1 MKLRITKRRKYHS
14 ANVTLRGNENDMSM
28 IITAARDGMRKLAE
42 RAGPTGEY
50 AAELLVQLD
59 RADELLDER
68 DSYVYGVEE
77 EL

>member
-50 AAELLVQLD
+50 AAELLD